1 MRDDGTFNPFAPG
14 DPPRDEAL
22 AALLRRSVGDV
33 PTGAVDWDALA
44 TRISRALPARP
55 SIAWWSYA
63 ERWSRR
69 IVPIAVAAALVG
81 AVTLWNASDAPAAVI
96 AQAAPADVVA
106 DVVQGA
112 PVEDAAR
119 SFSRTMTAEDVLTAP
134 GSE

>member
-14 DPPRDEAL
+14 EPPRDEEL
-22 AALLRRSVGDV
+22 AALLRRSLGDV

-44 TRISRALPARP
+44 TRIARALPARQA
-55 SIAWWSYA
+55 ITWWSYT

-81 AVTLWNASDAPAAVI
+81 AVTLWNASDASAIVV

-106 DVVQGA
+106 DVVQGV

-134 GSE
+134 ESE